1 MSNSQ
6 SPQKFLFI
14 FAHPDDESVA
24 SAGTIRQLVDQ
35 GHHVTVAVA
44 TDGAAGEISER
55 ARDQWEAHGKNLSLL
70 RQEELHKVQKI
81 LGFQELR
88 WLGFGDGEITNKDVW
103 GKLKFA
109 IIDLINDV
117 QPNVV
122 VTHDHTGWYFH
133 LDHVG
138 VSIATVWAID
148 EAQHQVDL
156 FLVSHFRS
164 LNTKWAYA
172 YNPYQPITHTV
183 QLVGEQRDIK
193 QQAYEAHASQNLSE
207 PQKLLQA
214 RDPYYEQ
221 YELVRATELGQRWL
235 TTSIFQPHS
244 QA

>member
-1 MSNSQ
+1 MSKANL
-6 SPQKFLFI
+6 KYLFI

-44 TDGAAGEISER
+44 TDGAAGEISDR
-55 ARDQWEAHGKNLSLL
+55 AREQWEAHGKDLSLL
-70 RQEELHKVQKI
+70 RQEELHKVQKL

-88 WLGFGDGEITNKDVW
+88 WLGFGDGKITNKDVW

-109 IIDLINDV
+109 IMDMIETVKPD
-117 QPNVV
+117 VV

-164 LNTKWAYA
+164 LNTKWKYA
-172 YNPYQPITHTV
+172 YNSHQPITHAV
-183 QLVGEQRDIK
+183 QLTGAQRDLK
-193 QQAYEAHASQNLSE
+193 QHAYEAHASQNLGE

-221 YELVRATELGQRWL
+221 YELVRATEAGQQL
-235 TTSIFQPHS
+235 LVDSIFQLHRPS
-244 QA
+244 